1 MMVKEDNWTRIV
13 TADSGGE
20 ERLHNHAFNKGGP
33 HFMYGR
39 CEGTRDDHGL
49 IKIRVFGGVKN
60 LTLLKTTQSSFTN
73 FHMDNNTT
81 LPEATDRLEARD
93 SKMSLGNMKPDNQC
107 DIYNDMQG

>member
-1 MMVKEDNWTRIV
+1 MMVKEDTWTRIV

-20 ERLHNHAFNKGGP
+20 ERRHNHAFIKSGP

-93 SKMSLGNMKPDNQC
+93 PKNVNKEHEA
-107 DIYNDMQG
+107 